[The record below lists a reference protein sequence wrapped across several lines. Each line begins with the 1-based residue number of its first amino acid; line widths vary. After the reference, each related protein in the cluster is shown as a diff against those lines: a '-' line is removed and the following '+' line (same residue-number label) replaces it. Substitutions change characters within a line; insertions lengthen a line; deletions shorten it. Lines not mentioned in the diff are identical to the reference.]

1 MIKSY
6 SNWFDVLVGDRVV
19 PSQPRGRLRREVD
32 AILTGDRVR
41 VELRPDGTGWI
52 DEVLP
57 RRNQLLRPPVAN
69 VDRVLVVTSP
79 SQPEVEPQLVDR
91 ILCLVEHERLEPVL
105 VMNKVDLVP
114 ADEVERRL
122 QPYRR
127 AGYPVFAV
135 SARQGTGLE
144 DLARVLAEGVTVLA
158 GPSGVGK
165 STLLNA
171 LEPGLRL
178 RTGEVSPRIG
188 RGRHTTRHTELLRLR
203 LGGWVCDTP
212 GFSRLDVTHI
222 PKRELGRCFRDFRPY
237 LAACRFDDCL
247 HRAEPG
253 CAVKEAVEAGE
264 IARARYR
271 SYLLLLDEIE
281 TWERN
286 RYR

>member
-6 SNWFDVLVGDRVV
+6 SNWFDVLAGDRVV
-19 PSQPRGRLRREVD
+19 PSQARGRLRRQVD

-41 VELRPDGTGWI
+41 VALRPDGTGWI

-57 RRNQLLRPPVAN
+57 RRNQLVRPPVAN
-69 VDRVLVVTSP
+69 VDRVLVVMSP
-79 SQPEVEPQLVDR
+79 ARPDVDPQLVDR
-91 ILCLVEHERLEPVL
+91 ILCLVEHERLEPV
-105 VMNKVDLVP
+105 VVVNKVDLVP
-114 ADEVERRL
+114 PAEVEARL

-135 SARQGTGLE
+135 SARHGTGL
-144 DLARVLAEGVTVLA
+144 DTLKPVLAHGVTVLA

-178 RTGEVSPRIG
+178 RTGEVSDRAG
-188 RGRHTTRHTELLRLR
+188 RGRHTTRHAELLRLG
-203 LGGWVCDTP
+203 GGWVCDTP

-222 PKRELGRCFRDFRPY
+222 PKRELGRCFREFTPH

-264 IARARYR
+264 IPPDRYR

-281 TWERN
+281 AWERN